1 MRVTIGIPFYNCEA
15 FLAAAIKSVIAQTY
29 ENWELILVDDGS
41 KDCSLEVAKSFAD
54 PRIRVISDGKN
65 RKLSARLNQIISEAK
80 GEYIARMDADDMLD
94 PCRLEKQ
101 VRILKE
107 NPNIDLV
114 STGVASISND
124 NKIRGIRNYYNI
136 KLSKYNMVAG
146 NIGIVHASI
155 LARKSWYLRHQYKE
169 GIIAEDYELWNRA
182 YFNNDLNCYKIPE
195 PLYYYREDGNVTYP
209 KLMRAYKNQI
219 SIIPQYRKDLSF
231 IEFLKINLK
240 MYLKILIIFILNS
253 LGMLGILLSRRV
265 SEALTDEQ
273 VLLIESKIKHILDDF

>member
-1 MRVTIGIPFYNCEA
+1 MLITIGIPFYNCEA

-41 KDCSLEVAKSFAD
+41 NDNSLSVAKSFTD
-54 PRIRVISDGKN
+54 PRIRLISDGKN
-65 RKLSARLNQIISEAK
+65 KKLSARLNQIISEAK

-101 VRILKE
+101 VTILKK
-107 NPNIDLV
+107 NPSIDLV
-114 STGVASISND
+114 STGIASISND
-124 NKIRGIRNYYNI
+124 NKIRGIRNYHNV
-136 KLSKYNMVAG
+136 KLSKYDIVAG

-155 LARKSWYLRHQYKE
+155 LVRKSWYLRNQYKE

-182 YFNNDLNCYKIPE
+182 YFNNDLNCYKISE

-209 KLMRAYKNQI
+209 KLMSAYKNQI
-219 SIIPQYRKDLSF
+219 SIISQYIKDLSF

-240 MYLKILIIFILNS
+240 MYLKILIVFILNL
-253 LGMLGILLSRRV
+253 LGMLGILLSRR
-265 SEALTDEQ
+265 SSDALTDEQ
-273 VLLIESKIKHILDDF
+273 ILLIESKIKYILDEF

>member
-1 MRVTIGIPFYNCEA
+1 MLISIGIPFYNCEA
-15 FLAAAIKSVIAQTY
+15 FLEAAVKSVIAQTY
-29 ENWELILVDDGS
+29 ENWELILVNDGS
-41 KDCSLEVAKSFAD
+41 TDNSLSIAKSFTD

-65 RKLSARLNQIISEAK
+65 KKLSNRLNQIISEAK

-101 VRILKE
+101 VSILKE

-124 NKIRGIRNYYNI
+124 NKIRGIRNYYNV

-155 LARKSWYLRHQYKE
+155 LARKSWYLRNQYKE
-169 GIIAEDYELWNRA
+169 GVIAEDYELWNRA
-182 YFNNDLNCYKIPE
+182 YFNNDLNCYKIPQ

-219 SIIPQYRKDLSF
+219 SIISYYRKNLSF
-231 IEFLKINLK
+231 IEFLEINLK
-240 MYLKILIIFILNS
+240 MYLKIFIVFILNL
-253 LGMLGILLSRRV
+253 LGLLSILISRRN
-265 SEALTDEQ
+265 SETLTDEQ
-273 VLLIESKIKHILDDF
+273 VLLIESKIKYILDEF